1 MTPSRLS
8 RRDALKV
15 AATAAAGLVLTGAR
29 SSAQP
34 ARPAAAGHTLTLG
47 VASYT
52 LRQLKADAVLSALEA
67 LDIKSLALHR
77 AHLPWDGTPDECRAV
92 AKLFRDKGIGLVASG
107 VVNFSNDEAAAR
119 KSFENAK
126 AIALPVITCKP
137 SLDSFPLLDRLVK
150 EYDIRLAIHNHGPE
164 DNVYPSPRDAWKAVQ
179 PYDARIGLCIDVG
192 HTARAGE
199 NVPAV
204 IRDCAAR
211 LYDVHF
217 KDSLAVPGAR
227 RDVPVEVGRGQLD
240 IRGMLVAL
248 KEIRYAHVVNFEYE
262 KATANPVIGLA
273 ESVGYVRGMLTA
285 MA

>member
-1 MTPSRLS
+1 MNTSALS
-8 RRDALKV
+8 RRDALKL
-15 AATAAAGLVLTGAR
+15 AATTAAGLAFAGSRSFAQASS
-29 SSAQP
+29 SSAS
-34 ARPAAAGHTLTLG
+34 AHALTLG

-52 LRQLKADAVLSALEA
+52 LRQLQVDAVLSALEA

-92 AKLFRDKGIGLVASG
+92 AQRFRDKGISLVASG
-107 VVNFSNDEAAAR
+107 VVNFSNDEAASR

-126 AIALPVITCKP
+126 AIGLPVITCKP
-137 SLDSFPLLDRLVK
+137 SIDSFPLLDRLVK

-164 DNVYPSPRDAWKAVQ
+164 DNVYPSPLDAWKAVQ
-179 PYDARIGLCIDVG
+179 PFDARIGLCIDVG
-192 HTARAGE
+192 HTARAGD

-204 IRDCAAR
+204 IRTCAAR

-240 IRGMLVAL
+240 IRGMLTAL
-248 KEIRYAHVVNFEYE
+248 KEIRYAQVVNFEYE
-262 KATANPVIGLA
+262 KATSNPIIGLA
-273 ESVGYVRGMLTA
+273 ESVGYVRGMLA
-285 MA
+285 SMG